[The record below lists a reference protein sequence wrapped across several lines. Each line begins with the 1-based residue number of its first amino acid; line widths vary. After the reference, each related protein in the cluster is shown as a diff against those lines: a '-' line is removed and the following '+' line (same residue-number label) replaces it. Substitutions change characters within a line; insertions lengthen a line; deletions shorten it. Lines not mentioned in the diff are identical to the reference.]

1 MDQTNK
7 NDRRQTMEEAR
18 NTLLKRIEDAEQR
31 LDDLMGDEPDDDG
44 GARYERWEEKVSEL
58 EDLIDRCRE
67 SWEKLHS
74 IAEQYNLGYEES
86 DWIV

>member
-1 MDQTNK
+1 MDQSNN
-7 NDRRQTMEEAR
+7 NDMRQTMEEAR

-31 LDDLMGDEPDDDG
+31 LDDLMEDEPDDDG